1 MRTRIPERGR
11 LLASLRTLL
20 RRVERFGVG
29 RAAKHEQAWAA
40 RFADELTAA
49 YVAALS
55 APGARA
61 ALEAVDRRAAV
72 RRKTPAPPQ
81 DRNLLAGGSE
91 ATLEGGHP

>member
-1 MRTRIPERGR
+1 MSTRIPGRGR

-40 RFADELTAA
+40 RFADELTAT

-55 APGARA
+55 SPGARA

-72 RRKTPAPPQ
+72 RRKTPPSSESL
-81 DRNLLAGGSE
+81 RGLLE
-91 ATLEGGHP
+91 ASRHG